1 MAEAVHSSTSN
12 IARLIDCTGHPELC
26 SRLLKGKK
34 IYCIKNKYINN
45 NYYLIICTSTKMA
58 QRLMQVDIYISL
70 HLLLGGGGGIRLMQS
85 PVYIYI

>member
-1 MAEAVHSSTSN
+1 MTTPRHVELLRGCGALVMAEAVHSSTSN

-45 NYYLIICTSTKMA
+45 NY
-58 QRLMQVDIYISL
+58 
-70 HLLLGGGGGIRLMQS
+70 
-85 PVYIYI
+85 